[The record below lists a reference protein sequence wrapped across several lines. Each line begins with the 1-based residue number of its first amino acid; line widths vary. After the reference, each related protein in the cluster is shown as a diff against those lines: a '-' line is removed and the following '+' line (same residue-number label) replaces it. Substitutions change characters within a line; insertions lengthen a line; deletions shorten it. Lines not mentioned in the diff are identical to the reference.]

1 MSHHSDPRRIFWYGL
16 SAMLIL
22 IGIAAVLGVIFN
34 PHSFLINYGY
44 YGSWFG
50 IAGGILGAITGLF
63 FLFIFI
69 WAIVWFFRFIGWS
82 SRGYRHY
89 GHDWNWW
96 DHDDALDILRE
107 RYAKGEITK
116 EQYDKMREDLKKNG
130 RWMGDER

>member
-22 IGIAAVLGVIFN
+22 IGIAAVLSVIFN
-34 PHSFLINYGY
+34 PHSFPIY

-69 WAIVWFFRFIGWS
+69 WAIVWFSRFLGWP

-89 GHDWNWW
+89 RHDWNWW
-96 DHDDALDILRE
+96 DHDDALDIIE
-107 RYAKGEITK
+107 GEVC
-116 EQYDKMREDLKKNG
+116 QR
-130 RWMGDER
+130 